1 MKRALALTAM
11 ALCACQPPVDETQG
25 AFETFPVARV
35 QPTECVFT
43 AVDAADAEM
52 ALFVTRKDDLDHM
65 GYARFKG
72 ETLKLVPREVPDL
85 SGETIDVTYEVID
98 YLKWKVRV
106 QAETTNWE
114 TRPTTYTGQIS
125 LLDTD
130 ISVPITGVCGR

>member
-1 MKRALALTAM
+1 MKRALTLTAAI
-11 ALCACQPPVDETQG
+11 ALCACQPPVDETLG
-25 AFETFPVARV
+25 AFEAFPVARV

-43 AVDAADAEM
+43 AVDAADSEI

-85 SGETIDVTYEVID
+85 SGETIDVTYEVVD

-106 QAETTNWE
+106 EA
-114 TRPTTYTGQIS
+114 TRQTDASYTGSIS
-125 LLDTD
+125 LLGSDV
-130 ISVPITGVCGR
+130 SAQVTGRCDG

>member
-1 MKRALALTAM
+1 MKRILVITAA

-35 QPTECVFT
+35 QPTECVFK
-43 AVDAADAEM
+43 AVDAADTMM

-85 SGETIDVTYEVID
+85 SGETIDVTYEVVD

-106 QAETTNWE
+106 EATQQTDAS
-114 TRPTTYTGQIS
+114 YAGSIS
-125 LLDTD
+125 LLGSDV
-130 ISVPITGVCGR
+130 SAQITGRCDG